1 MVRVID
7 LRLIR
12 HILILFSWSY
22 SLNLTI
28 TDYHDPQ
35 AHHILDAEIYENTLI
50 ISAMVQ
56 GIEFY
61 DISSGGQLNHIDHFT
76 LGQNGKAN
84 CVEAIDNHAYFT
96 SKNGLYVVDISS
108 PSDPQSLG
116 RVEGTNSLILENLDA
131 EGHTLAVAAHEDGV
145 LLYDISNPQDLDLR
159 STIISENAW
168 GVRLKDG
175 YAYIADELI
184 VKIYD
189 ISNSSD
195 PVFINQ
201 VETSNAIKDIALSES
216 FMYVALGSDGVD
228 IYDLSNLESPIFL
241 DNYNTN
247 TLANRI
253 SPFENKLA
261 VSDWD
266 DVDVLEW
273 DGSSLNR
280 VGYKNT
286 GNRTMAI
293 ATKDNYIYS
302 AEWASVQAFEFG
314 PVSGPDI
321 DLNTLEL
328 NYPYVND
335 GDSYSLS
342 VEVINNGSSTLN
354 IVDDYVTN
362 SHFEIVD
369 HLNDLEPN
377 QSQTVEIIY
386 NASDLNSAGVYR
398 IYTNDPD
405 QSMVMCE
412 TNGNIDGAN
421 IGEPAVDFE
430 LDYIANGEGSFRL
443 SDHLGK
449 VVVIAFFAPN

>member
-1 MVRVID
+1 MKAID
-7 LRLIR
+7 LRLIKI
-12 HILILFSWSY
+12 ILILFSWGY

-35 AHHILDAEIYENTLI
+35 ANHILDAEIYENTLI

-61 DISSGGQLNHIDHFT
+61 DISIGGQLNHIDHFT

-84 CVEAIDNHAYFT
+84 CVEAIDNYAYFT

-108 PSDPQSLG
+108 PSNPQDLG
-116 RVEGTNSLILENLDA
+116 RVDGTNNFILENLDA
-131 EGHTLAVAAHEDGV
+131 DNNILAVAAHEDGV
-145 LLYDISNPQDLDLR
+145 LLYDISNPQDLELR

-201 VETSNAIKDIALSES
+201 IETSNAIKDIALTQS

-228 IYDLSNLESPIFL
+228 IYDLYNLENPIFL

-273 DGSSLNR
+273 DGNSLNR

-302 AEWASVQAFEFG
+302 AEWASIQAFEFG

-362 SHFEIVD
+362 SHFEIVNQ
-369 HLNDLEPN
+369 LSDLEPN

-386 NASDLNSAGVYR
+386 NASDLNSAGAYR

-421 IGEPAVDFE
+421 IGEPAIDFE

>member
-1 MVRVID
+1 MKAID
-7 LRLIR
+7 LRLIK
-12 HILILFSWSY
+12 HILILFSWGY

-35 AHHILDAEIYENTLI
+35 ANHILDAEIYENTLI

-61 DISSGGQLNHIDHFT
+61 DISGGGQLNHIDHFT

-84 CVEAIDNHAYFT
+84 CVEAIDNYAYFT
-96 SKNGLYVVDISS
+96 SKNGLYVVDISN
-108 PSDPQSLG
+108 PSNPQDLG
-116 RVEGTNSLILENLDA
+116 RVDGTNNFILENLDA
-131 EGHTLAVAAHEDGV
+131 DNNILAVAAHEDGV
-145 LLYDISNPQDLDLR
+145 LLYDISNPQDLELR
-159 STIISENAW
+159 STINSENAW
-168 GVRLKDG
+168 TVRLKDG

-189 ISNSSD
+189 INNSSD

-201 VETSNAIKDIALSES
+201 IETSNAIKDIALTQS

-228 IYDLSNLESPIFL
+228 IYDLYNLESPIFL

-273 DGSSLNR
+273 DGNSLNR

-328 NYPYVND
+328 NYPYVNN

-362 SHFEIVD
+362 SHFEIVNQ
-369 HLNDLEPN
+369 LNDLEPD

-386 NASDLNSAGVYR
+386 NASDLNSAGAYR

-421 IGEPAVDFE
+421 IGEPAIDFE

-443 SDHLGK
+443 SDQLGK

>member
-1 MVRVID
+1 MKAID
-7 LRLIR
+7 LRLIK
-12 HILILFSWSY
+12 HILILFSWGY

-35 AHHILDAEIYENTLI
+35 ANHILDAEIYENTLI

-61 DISSGGQLNHIDHFT
+61 DISGDGQLNHIDHFT

-84 CVEAIDNHAYFT
+84 CVEAIDNYAYFT

-108 PSDPQSLG
+108 PSNPQNLG
-116 RVEGTNSLILENLDA
+116 RVDGTNNFILENLDA
-131 EGHTLAVAAHEDGV
+131 DNNILAVAAHEDGV
-145 LLYDISNPQDLDLR
+145 LLYDISNPQDLQLR

-201 VETSNAIKDIALSES
+201 IETSNAIKDIALTQS

-228 IYDLSNLESPIFL
+228 IYDLYNLESPIFL

-273 DGSSLNR
+273 DGNSLNR

-362 SHFEIVD
+362 SHFEIVNQ
-369 HLNDLEPN
+369 LNDLEPN

-386 NASDLNSAGVYR
+386 NASDLNSAGAYR

-421 IGEPAVDFE
+421 IGEPAIDFE

>member
-1 MVRVID
+1 MKAID
-7 LRLIR
+7 LRLIK
-12 HILILFSWSY
+12 HILILFSWGY

-35 AHHILDAEIYENTLI
+35 ANHILDAEIYENTLI

-61 DISSGGQLNHIDHFT
+61 DISGGGQLNHIDHFT

-84 CVEAIDNHAYFT
+84 CVEAIDNYAYFT

-108 PSDPQSLG
+108 PSNPQNLG
-116 RVEGTNSLILENLDA
+116 RVDGTNNFILENLDA
-131 EGHTLAVAAHEDGV
+131 DNNMLAVAAHEDGV
-145 LLYDISNPQDLDLR
+145 LLYDISNPQDLELR
-159 STIISENAW
+159 STINSENAW
-168 GVRLKDG
+168 AVRLKEG

-201 VETSNAIKDIALSES
+201 IETSNAIKDIALTQS

-342 VEVINNGSSTLN
+342 VEVINNGNSTLN

-362 SHFEIVD
+362 SHFEIVNQ
-369 HLNDLEPN
+369 LNDLEPD

-386 NASDLNSAGVYR
+386 NASDLNSAGAYR

-421 IGEPAVDFE
+421 IGEPAIDFE

>member
-1 MVRVID
+1 MKAID
-7 LRLIR
+7 LRLIKI
-12 HILILFSWSY
+12 ILILFSWGY

-35 AHHILDAEIYENTLI
+35 ANHILDAEIYENTLI

-61 DISSGGQLNHIDHFT
+61 DISIGGQLNHIDHFT

-84 CVEAIDNHAYFT
+84 CVEAIDNYAYFT

-108 PSDPQSLG
+108 PSNPLNLG
-116 RVEGTNSLILENLDA
+116 RVAGTNNFILENLDA
-131 EGHTLAVAAHEDGV
+131 ENNMLAVAAHEDGV
-145 LLYDISNPQDLDLR
+145 LLYDISNPQDLQLR
-159 STIISENAW
+159 STINSENAW
-168 GVRLKDG
+168 CVRLKDG
-175 YAYIADELI
+175 YAYIADELV

-189 ISNSSD
+189 ISNTSD

-201 VETSNAIKDIALSES
+201 IETSNAIKDIALTQS

-228 IYDLSNLESPIFL
+228 IYDLSNLENPIFL

-247 TLANRI
+247 TLAHRI

-362 SHFEIVD
+362 SHFEIVNQ
-369 HLNDLEPN
+369 LNDLEPD

-386 NASDLNSAGVYR
+386 NASDLNSAGAYR

-405 QSMVMCE
+405 QAMVMCE

-421 IGEPAVDFE
+421 IGEPAIDFE

-443 SDHLGK
+443 SDQLGK

>member
-1 MVRVID
+1 MKAID
-7 LRLIR
+7 LRLIK
-12 HILILFSWSY
+12 HILILFSWGY

-35 AHHILDAEIYENTLI
+35 ANHILDAEIYENTLI

-84 CVEAIDNHAYFT
+84 CVEAIDNYAYFT

-108 PSDPQSLG
+108 PSNPQSLG
-116 RVEGTNSLILENLDA
+116 RVDGTNNFILEYLDA
-131 EGHTLAVAAHEDGV
+131 ENNMLAVAAHEDGV
-145 LLYDISNPQDLDLR
+145 LLYDISNPQDLQLR
-159 STIISENAW
+159 STINSENAW
-168 GVRLKDG
+168 CVRLKDG

-189 ISNSSD
+189 ISNTSD

-201 VETSNAIKDIALSES
+201 IETSNAIKDIALTQP

-228 IYDLSNLESPIFL
+228 IYDLSNLENPIFL

-247 TLANRI
+247 TLAHRI

-273 DGSSLNR
+273 DGNYLNR

-362 SHFEIVD
+362 SHFEIVNQ
-369 HLNDLEPN
+369 LNDLEPD

-386 NASDLNSAGVYR
+386 NASDLNSAGAYR

-405 QSMVMCE
+405 QAMVMCE

-421 IGEPAVDFE
+421 IGEPAIDFE

-443 SDHLGK
+443 SDQLGK

>member
-1 MVRVID
+1 
-7 LRLIR
+7 
-12 HILILFSWSY
+12 
-22 SLNLTI
+22 
-28 TDYHDPQ
+28 
-35 AHHILDAEIYENTLI
+35 
-50 ISAMVQ
+50 
-56 GIEFY
+56 
-61 DISSGGQLNHIDHFT
+61 
-76 LGQNGKAN
+76 
-84 CVEAIDNHAYFT
+84 
-96 SKNGLYVVDISS
+96 
-108 PSDPQSLG
+108 
-116 RVEGTNSLILENLDA
+116 
-131 EGHTLAVAAHEDGV
+131 
-145 LLYDISNPQDLDLR
+145 
-159 STIISENAW
+159 
-168 GVRLKDG
+168 
-175 YAYIADELI
+175 
-184 VKIYD
+184 
-189 ISNSSD
+189 
-195 PVFINQ
+195 
-201 VETSNAIKDIALSES
+201 
-216 FMYVALGSDGVD
+216 MYVALGSDGVD
-228 IYDLSNLESPIFL
+228 IYDLSNLENPIFL

-247 TLANRI
+247 TLAHRI

-273 DGSSLNR
+273 DGNSLNR

-354 IVDDYVTN
+354 IVDDYVKN
-362 SHFEIVD
+362 SHLEIVNQ
-369 HLNDLEPN
+369 LIDLEPD
-377 QSQTVEIIY
+377 QSLTVEIIY
-386 NASDLNSAGVYR
+386 NASGLNSAGSYR

-405 QSMVMCE
+405 QAMVMCE

-421 IGEPAVDFE
+421 IGEPAIDFE
-430 LDYIANGEGSFRL
+430 LDYIANGEGPFRL
-443 SDHLGK
+443 SDQLGK

>member
-1 MVRVID
+1 M
-7 LRLIR
+7 
-12 HILILFSWSY
+12 
-22 SLNLTI
+22 
-28 TDYHDPQ
+28 
-35 AHHILDAEIYENTLI
+35 
-50 ISAMVQ
+50 
-56 GIEFY
+56 
-61 DISSGGQLNHIDHFT
+61 
-76 LGQNGKAN
+76 
-84 CVEAIDNHAYFT
+84 EAIDNHAYFT

-116 RVEGTNSLILENLDA
+116 RVDGTNNLILENLDA
-131 EGHTLAVAAHEDGV
+131 DNNLLAVAAHEDGV
-145 LLYDISNPQDLDLR
+145 LLYDISDPQDLELR

-228 IYDLSNLESPIFL
+228 IYDLTNPESPIFL

-273 DGSSLNR
+273 DGNSLNR

-335 GDSYSLS
+335 GESYSLS
-342 VEVINNGSSTLN
+342 VEVINNGGSTLN

-362 SHFEIVD
+362 SHFEIVN

-421 IGEPAVDFE
+421 IGEPATDFE

>member
-1 MVRVID
+1 MKAID
-7 LRLIR
+7 LRLIK
-12 HILILFSWSY
+12 HILILFSWGY

-35 AHHILDAEIYENTLI
+35 ANHILDAEIYENTLI

-61 DISSGGQLNHIDHFT
+61 DISGGGQLNHIDHFT

-84 CVEAIDNHAYFT
+84 CVEAIDNYAYFT

-108 PSDPQSLG
+108 PSNPQNLG
-116 RVEGTNSLILENLDA
+116 RVDGTNNFILENLDA
-131 EGHTLAVAAHEDGV
+131 DNNMLAVAAHEDGV
-145 LLYDISNPQDLDLR
+145 LLYDISNPQDLQLR

-168 GVRLKDG
+168 AVRLKDG

-201 VETSNAIKDIALSES
+201 IQTSNAIKDIALTQS

-273 DGSSLNR
+273 DGNSLNR

-302 AEWASVQAFEFG
+302 AEWASIQAFEFG

-362 SHFEIVD
+362 SHFEIVNQ
-369 HLNDLEPN
+369 LNDLEPD

-386 NASDLNSAGVYR
+386 NASDLNSAGAYR

-421 IGEPAVDFE
+421 IGEPAIDFE
-430 LDYIANGEGSFRL
+430 LNYIANGEGSFRL

>member
-12 HILILFSWSY
+12 HILILFSWGY

-35 AHHILDAEIYENTLI
+35 ANHILDAEIYENTLI

-76 LGQNGKAN
+76 LDQNGKAN
-84 CVEAIDNHAYFT
+84 CVEAIDNYAYFT

-108 PSDPQSLG
+108 PSNPQSLG
-116 RVEGTNSLILENLDA
+116 RVDGTNNLILENLDA
-131 EGHTLAVAAHEDGV
+131 ENHMLAVAAHEDGV
-145 LLYDISNPQDLDLR
+145 LLYDISNPQDLQLR

-175 YAYIADELI
+175 YAYIADELM

-201 VETSNAIKDIALSES
+201 IETSNAIKDIALSQT

-342 VEVINNGSSTLN
+342 VEVINNGNSTLN

-362 SHFEIVD
+362 SHFEIVNQ
-369 HLNDLEPN
+369 LSDLEPN

-386 NASDLNSAGVYR
+386 NASDLNSAGAYR

>member
-1 MVRVID
+1 VKVID
-7 LRLIR
+7 LRLIKY
-12 HILILFSWSY
+12 ILTLFSWAY

-35 AHHILDAEIYENTLI
+35 ANHILDAEIYENTLI

-61 DISSGGQLNHIDHFT
+61 DISGGGQLNHIDHFT

-84 CVEAIDNHAYFT
+84 CVEAIDNYAYFT

-108 PSDPQSLG
+108 PSNPQSLG
-116 RVEGTNSLILENLDA
+116 RVDGTNNFILENLDA
-131 EGHTLAVAAHEDGV
+131 ENNMLAVAAHEDGV
-145 LLYDISNPQDLDLR
+145 LLYDISNPQDLELR
-159 STIISENAW
+159 STINSENAW
-168 GVRLKDG
+168 AVRLKDG

-201 VETSNAIKDIALSES
+201 IETSNAIKDIALTQS

-273 DGSSLNR
+273 DGNSLNR

-342 VEVINNGSSTLN
+342 VEVINNGNSTLN

-362 SHFEIVD
+362 SHFEIVNQ
-369 HLNDLEPN
+369 LNDLEPN

-386 NASDLNSAGVYR
+386 NASDLNSAGAYR

>member
-1 MVRVID
+1 MKAID
-7 LRLIR
+7 LRLIK
-12 HILILFSWSY
+12 HILILFSWGY

-35 AHHILDAEIYENTLI
+35 ANHILDAEIYENTLI

-61 DISSGGQLNHIDHFT
+61 DISIGGQLNHIDHFT

-84 CVEAIDNHAYFT
+84 CVEAIDNYAYFT

-108 PSDPQSLG
+108 PSNPQDLG
-116 RVEGTNSLILENLDA
+116 RVDGTNNFILENLDA
-131 EGHTLAVAAHEDGV
+131 DNNILAVAAHEDGV
-145 LLYDISNPQDLDLR
+145 LLYDISNPQDLELR
-159 STIISENAW
+159 STINSENAW
-168 GVRLKDG
+168 AVRLKDG

-201 VETSNAIKDIALSES
+201 IQTSNAIKDIALTQS

-228 IYDLSNLESPIFL
+228 IYDLYNLESPIFL

-273 DGSSLNR
+273 DGNSLNR

-362 SHFEIVD
+362 SHFEIVNQ
-369 HLNDLEPN
+369 LNDLEPN

-386 NASDLNSAGVYR
+386 NASDLNSAGAYR

-421 IGEPAVDFE
+421 IGEPAIDFE

>member
-1 MVRVID
+1 MKAID
-7 LRLIR
+7 LRLIK
-12 HILILFSWSY
+12 HILILFSWGY

-35 AHHILDAEIYENTLI
+35 ANHILDAEIYENTLI

-61 DISSGGQLNHIDHFT
+61 DISGGGQLNHIDHFT

-84 CVEAIDNHAYFT
+84 CVEAIDNYAYFT

-108 PSDPQSLG
+108 PSNPQNLG
-116 RVEGTNSLILENLDA
+116 RVDGTNNFILENLDA
-131 EGHTLAVAAHEDGV
+131 DNNILAVAAHEDGV
-145 LLYDISNPQDLDLR
+145 LLYDISNPQDLELR
-159 STIISENAW
+159 STINSENAW
-168 GVRLKDG
+168 AVRLKDG

-189 ISNSSD
+189 INNSSD

-201 VETSNAIKDIALSES
+201 IETSNAIKDIALTQS

-228 IYDLSNLESPIFL
+228 IYDLYNLESPIFL

-273 DGSSLNR
+273 DGNSLNR

-328 NYPYVND
+328 NYPYVNN

-362 SHFEIVD
+362 SHFEIVNQ
-369 HLNDLEPN
+369 LNDLEPN

-386 NASDLNSAGVYR
+386 NASDLNSAGAYR

-421 IGEPAVDFE
+421 IGEPAIDFE

>member
-1 MVRVID
+1 MKAID
-7 LRLIR
+7 LRLIKI
-12 HILILFSWSY
+12 ILILFSWGY

-35 AHHILDAEIYENTLI
+35 ANHILDAEIYENTLI

-84 CVEAIDNHAYFT
+84 CVEAIDNYAYFT
-96 SKNGLYVVDISS
+96 SINGLYVVDISS
-108 PSDPQSLG
+108 PSNPQNLG
-116 RVEGTNSLILENLDA
+116 RVAGTNNFILENLDA
-131 EGHTLAVAAHEDGV
+131 ENNMLAVAAHEDGV
-145 LLYDISNPQDLDLR
+145 LLYDISNPQYLQLR

-168 GVRLKDG
+168 CVRLKDG
-175 YAYIADELI
+175 YAYIADELV

-189 ISNSSD
+189 ISNTSD

-201 VETSNAIKDIALSES
+201 IETSNAIKDIALTQS

-228 IYDLSNLESPIFL
+228 IYDLSNLENPIFL

-247 TLANRI
+247 TLAHRI

-273 DGSSLNR
+273 DGNSLNR

-314 PVSGPDI
+314 SVSGPDI

-328 NYPYVND
+328 NYPYVNN

-421 IGEPAVDFE
+421 IGEPATDFE

>member
-1 MVRVID
+1 MKAID
-7 LRLIR
+7 LRLIK
-12 HILILFSWSY
+12 HILILFSWGY

-35 AHHILDAEIYENTLI
+35 ANHILDAEIYENTLI

-61 DISSGGQLNHIDHFT
+61 DISGGGQLNHIDHFT

-84 CVEAIDNHAYFT
+84 CVEAIDNYAYFT

-108 PSDPQSLG
+108 PSNPQDLG
-116 RVEGTNSLILENLDA
+116 RVDGTNNFILENLDA
-131 EGHTLAVAAHEDGV
+131 DNNMLAVAAHEDGV
-145 LLYDISNPQDLDLR
+145 LLYDISNPQDLELR
-159 STIISENAW
+159 STINSENAW
-168 GVRLKDG
+168 AVRLKDG

-201 VETSNAIKDIALSES
+201 IQTSNAIKDIALTQS

-228 IYDLSNLESPIFL
+228 IYDLYNLESPIFL

-273 DGSSLNR
+273 DGNSLNR

-302 AEWASVQAFEFG
+302 AEWASIQAFEFG

-362 SHFEIVD
+362 SHFEIVNQ
-369 HLNDLEPN
+369 LNDLEPN

-386 NASDLNSAGVYR
+386 NASDLNSAGAYR

-421 IGEPAVDFE
+421 IGEPAIDFE

-443 SDHLGK
+443 SDQLGK

>member
-1 MVRVID
+1 MKAID
-7 LRLIR
+7 LRLIK
-12 HILILFSWSY
+12 HILILFSWGY

-35 AHHILDAEIYENTLI
+35 ANHILDAEIYENTLI

-61 DISSGGQLNHIDHFT
+61 DISGGGQLNHIDHFT

-84 CVEAIDNHAYFT
+84 CVEAIDNYAYFT

-108 PSDPQSLG
+108 PSNPQDLG
-116 RVEGTNSLILENLDA
+116 RVDGTNNFILENLDA
-131 EGHTLAVAAHEDGV
+131 DNNMLAVAAHEDGV
-145 LLYDISNPQDLDLR
+145 LLYDISNPQDLELR
-159 STIISENAW
+159 STINSENAW
-168 GVRLKDG
+168 AVRLKDG

-201 VETSNAIKDIALSES
+201 IQTSNAIKDIALTQS

-228 IYDLSNLESPIFL
+228 IYDLYNLENPIFL

-273 DGSSLNR
+273 DGNSLNR

-328 NYPYVND
+328 NYPYVNN

-362 SHFEIVD
+362 SHFEIVNQ
-369 HLNDLEPN
+369 LNDLEPN

-386 NASDLNSAGVYR
+386 NASDLNSAGAYR

-421 IGEPAVDFE
+421 IGEPAIDFE

-443 SDHLGK
+443 SDQLGK

>member
-1 MVRVID
+1 M
-7 LRLIR
+7 RLITY
-12 HILILFSWSY
+12 ILTLFSWAY

-35 AHHILDAEIYENTLI
+35 ANHILDAEIYENTLI

-84 CVEAIDNHAYFT
+84 CVEAIDNYAYFT
-96 SKNGLYVVDISS
+96 SKNGLYVVDISN
-108 PSDPQSLG
+108 PSNPQSLG
-116 RVEGTNSLILENLDA
+116 RVDGTNNLILENLDA
-131 EGHTLAVAAHEDGV
+131 DNNMLAVAAHEDGV
-145 LLYDISNPQDLDLR
+145 LLYDISNPQNLELR
-159 STIISENAW
+159 STINSENAW
-168 GVRLKDG
+168 AVRLKDG

-184 VKIYD
+184 VNIYD

-201 VETSNAIKDIALSES
+201 IETSNAIKDIALTQS

-228 IYDLSNLESPIFL
+228 IYDLYNLESPIFL

-273 DGSSLNR
+273 DGNSLNR

-302 AEWASVQAFEFG
+302 AEWASIQAFEFG
-314 PVSGPDI
+314 PVNGPDI

-342 VEVINNGSSTLN
+342 VEVINNGNSTLN

-362 SHFEIVD
+362 SHFEIVNQ
-369 HLNDLEPN
+369 LNDLEPN

-386 NASDLNSAGVYR
+386 NASDLNSAGAYR

-405 QSMVMCE
+405 QPMVMCE

-421 IGEPAVDFE
+421 IGESAIDFE
-430 LDYIANGEGSFRL
+430 LDYIANGQGSFRL
-443 SDHLGK
+443 SDQLGK

>member
-1 MVRVID
+1 
-7 LRLIR
+7 LRLITY
-12 HILILFSWSY
+12 ILTLFSWAY

-35 AHHILDAEIYENTLI
+35 ANHILDAEIYENTLI

-84 CVEAIDNHAYFT
+84 CVEAIDNYAYFT
-96 SKNGLYVVDISS
+96 SKNGLYVVDISN
-108 PSDPQSLG
+108 PSNPQSLG
-116 RVEGTNSLILENLDA
+116 RVDGTNNLILENLDA
-131 EGHTLAVAAHEDGV
+131 DNNMLAVAAHEDGV
-145 LLYDISNPQDLDLR
+145 LLYDISNPQNLELR
-159 STIISENAW
+159 STINSENAW
-168 GVRLKDG
+168 AVRLKDG

-184 VKIYD
+184 VNIYD

-201 VETSNAIKDIALSES
+201 IETSNAIKDIALTQS

-228 IYDLSNLESPIFL
+228 IYDLYNLESPIFL

-273 DGSSLNR
+273 DGNSLNR

-302 AEWASVQAFEFG
+302 AEWASIQAFEFG
-314 PVSGPDI
+314 PVNGPDI

-342 VEVINNGSSTLN
+342 VEVINNGNSTLN

-362 SHFEIVD
+362 SHFEIVNQ
-369 HLNDLEPN
+369 LNDLEPN

-386 NASDLNSAGVYR
+386 NASDLNSAGAYR

-405 QSMVMCE
+405 QPMVMCE

-421 IGEPAVDFE
+421 IGESAIDFE
-430 LDYIANGEGSFRL
+430 LDYIANGQGSFRL
-443 SDHLGK
+443 SDQLGK

>member
-1 MVRVID
+1 MKAID
-7 LRLIR
+7 LRLIKI
-12 HILILFSWSY
+12 ILILFSWGY

-35 AHHILDAEIYENTLI
+35 ANHILDAEIYENTLI

-84 CVEAIDNHAYFT
+84 CVEAIDNYAYFT

-108 PSDPQSLG
+108 PSNPQNLG
-116 RVEGTNSLILENLDA
+116 RVAGTNNFILENLDA
-131 EGHTLAVAAHEDGV
+131 ENNMLAVAAHEDGV
-145 LLYDISNPQDLDLR
+145 LLYDISNPQDLQLR
-159 STIISENAW
+159 STINSDNAW
-168 GVRLKDG
+168 CVRLKDG
-175 YAYIADELI
+175 YAYIADELV

-189 ISNSSD
+189 ISNTSD

-201 VETSNAIKDIALSES
+201 IETSNAIKDIALTQS

-228 IYDLSNLESPIFL
+228 IYDLSNLENPIFL

-247 TLANRI
+247 TLAHRI

-273 DGSSLNR
+273 DGNSLNR

-362 SHFEIVD
+362 SHFEIVNQ
-369 HLNDLEPN
+369 LNDLEPD

-386 NASDLNSAGVYR
+386 NASDLNSAGAYR

-421 IGEPAVDFE
+421 IGEPAIDFE

-443 SDHLGK
+443 SDQLGK

>member
-1 MVRVID
+1 MKAID
-7 LRLIR
+7 LRLIK
-12 HILILFSWSY
+12 HILILFSWGY

-35 AHHILDAEIYENTLI
+35 ANHILDAEIYENTLI

-61 DISSGGQLNHIDHFT
+61 DISGGGQLNHIDHFT

-84 CVEAIDNHAYFT
+84 CVEAIDNYAYFT

-108 PSDPQSLG
+108 PSNPESLG
-116 RVEGTNSLILENLDA
+116 SVDGTNNFILENLDA
-131 EGHTLAVAAHEDGV
+131 DNNMLAVAAHEDGV
-145 LLYDISNPQDLDLR
+145 LLYDISNPQDLQLR

-168 GVRLKDG
+168 AVRLKDG

-201 VETSNAIKDIALSES
+201 IQTSNAIKDIALTQS

-273 DGSSLNR
+273 DGNSLNR

-362 SHFEIVD
+362 SHFEIVNQ
-369 HLNDLEPN
+369 LNDLEPN

-386 NASDLNSAGVYR
+386 NASDLNSAGAYR

-421 IGEPAVDFE
+421 IGEPAIDFE
-430 LDYIANGEGSFRL
+430 LDYIANEEGSFRL

>member
-1 MVRVID
+1 MKVID
-7 LRLIR
+7 LRLIKY
-12 HILILFSWSY
+12 ILILFSWGY

-35 AHHILDAEIYENTLI
+35 ANHILDAEIYENTLI

-61 DISSGGQLNHIDHFT
+61 DISGGGQLNHIDHFT

-84 CVEAIDNHAYFT
+84 CVEAIDNYAYFT

-108 PSDPQSLG
+108 PSNPQSLG
-116 RVEGTNSLILENLDA
+116 RVDGTNNFILENLDA
-131 EGHTLAVAAHEDGV
+131 DNNMLAVAAHEDGV
-145 LLYDISNPQDLDLR
+145 LLYDISNPQDLELR
-159 STIISENAW
+159 STINSENAW
-168 GVRLKDG
+168 AVRLKDG

-201 VETSNAIKDIALSES
+201 IETSNAIKDIALTQS

-228 IYDLSNLESPIFL
+228 IYDLYNLESPIFL

-273 DGSSLNR
+273 DGNSLNR

-328 NYPYVND
+328 NYPYVNN

-362 SHFEIVD
+362 SHFEIVNQ
-369 HLNDLEPN
+369 LNDLEPN

-386 NASDLNSAGVYR
+386 NASDLNSAGAYR

-421 IGEPAVDFE
+421 IGEPAIDFE

>member
-1 MVRVID
+1 
-7 LRLIR
+7 
-12 HILILFSWSY
+12 
-22 SLNLTI
+22 
-28 TDYHDPQ
+28 
-35 AHHILDAEIYENTLI
+35 
-50 ISAMVQ
+50 MVQ

-76 LGQNGKAN
+76 LDQNGKAN
-84 CVEAIDNHAYFT
+84 CVEAIDNYAYFT

-108 PSDPQSLG
+108 PSNPQSLG
-116 RVEGTNSLILENLDA
+116 RVDGTNNLILENLDA
-131 EGHTLAVAAHEDGV
+131 ENHMLAVAAHEDGV
-145 LLYDISNPQDLDLR
+145 LLYDISNPQDLQLR

-175 YAYIADELI
+175 YAYIADELM

-201 VETSNAIKDIALSES
+201 IETSNAIKDIALSQT

-266 DVDVLEW
+266 DVDILEW
-273 DGSSLNR
+273 DGNSLNR

-302 AEWASVQAFEFG
+302 AEWASIQAFEFG

-362 SHFEIVD
+362 SHFEIVNQ
-369 HLNDLEPN
+369 LSDLEPN

-386 NASDLNSAGVYR
+386 NASDLNSAGAYR

>member
-1 MVRVID
+1 M
-7 LRLIR
+7 RLITY
-12 HILILFSWSY
+12 ILTLFSWAY

-35 AHHILDAEIYENTLI
+35 ANHILDAEIYENTLI

-84 CVEAIDNHAYFT
+84 CVEAIDNYAYFT
-96 SKNGLYVVDISS
+96 SKNGLYVVDISN
-108 PSDPQSLG
+108 PSNPQSLG
-116 RVEGTNSLILENLDA
+116 RVDGTNNLILENLDA
-131 EGHTLAVAAHEDGV
+131 DNNMLAVAAHEDGV
-145 LLYDISNPQDLDLR
+145 LLYDISNPQNLELR
-159 STIISENAW
+159 STINSENAW
-168 GVRLKDG
+168 AVRLKDG

-184 VKIYD
+184 VNIYD

-201 VETSNAIKDIALSES
+201 IETSNAIKDIALTQS

-228 IYDLSNLESPIFL
+228 IYDLYNLESPIFL

-273 DGSSLNR
+273 DGNSLNR

-342 VEVINNGSSTLN
+342 VEVINNGNSTLN

-362 SHFEIVD
+362 SHFEIVNQ
-369 HLNDLEPN
+369 LNDLEPN

-386 NASDLNSAGVYR
+386 NASDLNSAGAYR

-405 QSMVMCE
+405 QPMVMCE

-421 IGEPAVDFE
+421 IGEPAIDFE